1 MNDVVGAGEGC
12 LDIAG
17 RPAMADR
24 LVVRTAVA
32 QGCRFDLGCHQLRR
46 VAGGSDRLG
55 DDGGHGLADGLDL
68 MVDDHLERLSRR
80 EGALG
85 RSFRAAIAF
94 ARSSNETSRGRYLAA
109 VGHLM
114 ESFVLAPVRNEA
126 FRIILWPFLRRKC
139 LGTMPR

>member
-1 MNDVVGAGEGC
+1 
-12 LDIAG
+12 
-17 RPAMADR
+17 
-24 LVVRTAVA
+24 
-32 QGCRFDLGCHQLRR
+32 
-46 VAGGSDRLG
+46 
-55 DDGGHGLADGLDL
+55 

-139 LGTMPR
+139 LGTMLRGGDVRTAPADRRHQKGMDQPGADPG